1 MMFEDTCFNDVT
13 KNITFPELTSVVEK
27 VKVESEKIINDKDIL
42 LKLLFC
48 TDLTTL
54 SGDDTPSTVYA
65 LVDKALKPSEKIP
78 TAQCGAVCVYP
89 LRVKD
94 VKHRLDEVKCNG
106 KIHIA
111 SVAGGFPS
119 GQYRIETRCHEIQLA
134 VEDGADEIDTV
145 INRGAAIDQ
154 NWKLVYDE
162 LVSMKKACGNA
173 HLKTILATGELKNL
187 ENVYKASWAAILAG
201 SNFIKTSTGK
211 ESINATLEVSYVM
224 LKAILEYYKK
234 TGIKIGF
241 KPAGGIKTVKDA
253 CQYYLLVKTVLGDS
267 WLNGDLFRIG
277 ASSLVDNLVKVL

>member
-1 MMFEDTCFNDVT
+1 MFEETCFNEVT
-13 KNITFPELTSVVEK
+13 KNISFPELSLVVEK
-27 VKVESEKIINDKDIL
+27 VKSEASALINDKEIL

-54 SGDDTPSTVYA
+54 SGDDTSSRVHA
-65 LVDKALKPSEKIP
+65 LVEKALKPCEKIP

-94 VKHRLDEVKCNG
+94 VKQKIDELNCGG
-106 KIHIA
+106 KLHIA

-119 GQYRIETRCHEIQLA
+119 GQYRIESRCLEIKLA

-145 INRGAAIDQ
+145 INRGAALEQ
-154 NWKLVYDE
+154 NWKLVYNE
-162 LVSMKKACGNA
+162 LVSMKQACGKA
-173 HLKTILATGELKNL
+173 HLKTILATGELNTY
-187 ENVYKASWAAILAG
+187 ENIYKASWAAILAG
-201 SNFIKTSTGK
+201 SDFIKTSTGK
-211 ESINATLEVSYVM
+211 ESVNATLEVSYVM
-224 LKAILEYYKK
+224 LKVISEYYKR

-241 KPAGGIKTVKDA
+241 KPAGGIKTVEDA
-253 CQYYLLVKTVLGDS
+253 CQYYLLVKIILGDS